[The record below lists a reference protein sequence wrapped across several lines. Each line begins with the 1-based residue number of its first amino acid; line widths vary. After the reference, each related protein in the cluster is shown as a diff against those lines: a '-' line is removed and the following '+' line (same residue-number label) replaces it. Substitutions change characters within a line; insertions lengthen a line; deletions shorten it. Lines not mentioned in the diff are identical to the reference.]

1 MNMCAELFPLNAM
14 LSHCF
19 QNILTLPH
27 GLTKQCFSL
36 KREMVA
42 VDFASQSLYILA
54 ISMNSSC
61 FKAINDCERDILL
74 VMWPLDLV
82 NFSNLSVQSYPVE
95 EAMVRL
101 GKLALRGF
109 YSFPS

>member
-1 MNMCAELFPLNAM
+1 MCTKLFPFNAI
-14 LSHCF
+14 LSHFF

-42 VDFASQSLYILA
+42 VDFASPSLYILE

-74 VMWPLDLV
+74 VLWPLNWV
-82 NFSNLSVQSYPVE
+82 SFSNLSVKSNPVE

-101 GKLALRGF
+101 GKLALQGF
-109 YSFPS
+109 YNFPS